1 MNIGG
6 HGFWDK
12 GGVDTGGCPKKNFPA
27 AFGGR
32 KIFRRRRHRG
42 VKIFFRWGV
51 YLVDR
56 GVILPKNPKKWPH
69 RGVKIFFS
77 RGAPPPVFFPP
88 GVGQIFG
95 LRGGAP
101 PTVRWTAW
109 KPKNGFSRFG
119 VLWYL
124 DWRGIR
130 VKSVCGH
137 YKVPKIKILWT
148 KVSLL
153 KLDFCSF
160 YIVNSETNSSAGQT
174 TYRDLCPYVILGWPK
189 VIFEGAI

>member
-1 MNIGG
+1 MTRVAPFLFLIIGG

-69 RGVKIFFS
+69 RGVKIFFP
-77 RGAPPPVFFPP
+77 RGASHPGVHPPPVFFAP

-95 LRGGAP
+95 LRGGCTP
-101 PTVRWTAW
+101 PHPPPRAH
-109 KPKNGFSRFG
+109 
-119 VLWYL
+119 LWLLL
-124 DWRGIR
+124 DGIYCR
-130 VKSVCGH
+130 KQF
-137 YKVPKIKILWT
+137 
-148 KVSLL
+148 LL
-153 KLDFCSF
+153 QIDF
-160 YIVNSETNSSAGQT
+160 
-174 TYRDLCPYVILGWPK
+174 P
-189 VIFEGAI
+189 

>member
-1 MNIGG
+1 MNHEGFCNQKRKYNLVCMIIGG

-12 GGVDTGGCPKKNFPA
+12 GGVDTGGCPQKNFPA

-69 RGVKIFFS
+69 RGVKIFFP
-77 RGAPPPVFFPP
+77 RGASHPGVHPPPVFFAP

-95 LRGGAP
+95 LRGGCTP
-101 PTVRWTAW
+101 PHPTV
-109 KPKNGFSRFG
+109 G
-119 VLWYL
+119 
-124 DWRGIR
+124 
-130 VKSVCGH
+130 
-137 YKVPKIKILWT
+137 
-148 KVSLL
+148 
-153 KLDFCSF
+153 
-160 YIVNSETNSSAGQT
+160 
-174 TYRDLCPYVILGWPK
+174 
-189 VIFEGAI
+189 

>member
-1 MNIGG
+1 MQSFCFCLCFSIKCTKATISKKCIIIIGG

-12 GGVDTGGCPKKNFPA
+12 GGVDTGGCLKKNFPA

-69 RGVKIFFS
+69 RGVKIFFP
-77 RGAPPPVFFPP
+77 RGASHPGVHPPLVFFPP

-95 LRGGAP
+95 LRGGCTPHTP
-101 PTVRWTAW
+101 PPAHLCTQDTKTTLIALGPTLRNIYR
-109 KPKNGFSRFG
+109 KHEN
-119 VLWYL
+119 
-124 DWRGIR
+124 
-130 VKSVCGH
+130 H
-137 YKVPKIKILWT
+137 Y
-148 KVSLL
+148 
-153 KLDFCSF
+153 C
-160 YIVNSETNSSAGQT
+160 E
-174 TYRDLCPYVILGWPK
+174 
-189 VIFEGAI
+189 